1 MLEKLNTLALVGADA
16 LIIGIGVVVSIFGVK
31 ELIEDTNW
39 FLG

>member
-16 LIIGIGVVVSIFGVK
+16 LIIGIGVVVLIFGVE